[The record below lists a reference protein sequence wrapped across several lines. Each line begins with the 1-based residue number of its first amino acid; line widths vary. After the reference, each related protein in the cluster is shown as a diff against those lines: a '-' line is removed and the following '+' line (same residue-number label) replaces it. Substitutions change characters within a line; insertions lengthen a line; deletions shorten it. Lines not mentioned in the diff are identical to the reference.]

1 MPGYRPY
8 TLGTELV
15 ADPGAGA
22 ATGVGY
28 YIRKKRYLAYIL
40 TGFLLLFL

>member
-8 TLGTELV
+8 TLGVQLV
-15 ADPGAGA
+15 ADPGAGTA
-22 ATGVGY
+22 KGSAY